1 MLYIKNPETFGSFG
15 IFVYP
20 LYVPDG
26 SIDSYKTAYEW
37 KRFTNILPISSAPE
51 YDAVKIGDSG
61 YGSFCST
68 SDLDFTDVD
77 GLKAY
82 TATGYDDDNGSI
94 WLTRIYHVPAGT
106 GLIVKGTP
114 GTTYQVPHKSTHSYY
129 SNMLVGNT
137 GSTITICETDGDK
150 TNYYLKSGK
159 LLRVVGSATI
169 GQYKSYLQVPTSVFV
184 RTRSIDFILDDES
197 GTTYVPHI
205 VQPDETTDV
214 YYNLNGQ
221 RVDHPAKG
229 LYIRKGKVIV
239 IK

>member
-1 MLYIKNPETFGSFG
+1 LLYIKNPETFGSFG

-159 LLRVVGSATI
+159 LLKVDGYATI
-169 GQYKSYLQVPTSVFV
+169 GQYKSYLQVPTSVFA